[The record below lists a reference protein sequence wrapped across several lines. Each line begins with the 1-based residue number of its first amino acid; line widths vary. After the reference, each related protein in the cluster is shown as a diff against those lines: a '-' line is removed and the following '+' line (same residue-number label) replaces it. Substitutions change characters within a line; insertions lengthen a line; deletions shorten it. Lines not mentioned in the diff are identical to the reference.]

1 MTALQIR
8 AEIQRLL
15 YKENNLTVLE
25 AIHLLLRR
33 EEYVADDELSDEE
46 IAELNAQRAD
56 RISGKVKFISEEE
69 AIRLFRGANFKLA

>member
-15 YKENNLTVLE
+15 HKENNLSVLE

-33 EEYVADDELSDEE
+33 EESVADEELSDEK

-69 AIRLFRGANFKLA
+69 AIRMFRGAK

>member
-69 AIRLFRGANFKLA
+69 AIRLFRADK